1 MDAIGCLVSN
11 TADDFFSSR
20 LLKKD
25 FNQMLNQALL
35 MQPTQVSTDFV
46 ANFGLLRIMSDSA
59 RDSFQAFAHHHVK
72 WLCCSI
78 QLWAHT
84 LFSERLRFLSDALHR
99 IWFATYRFVPVPYF
113 ISETLAD
120 EWSKDWVKQWALLGS
135 AISSCKFHC
144 YSISNE
150 KKIYHCQKN
159 YRALNPYWILNLVIT
174 TRVAALV
181 V

>member
-46 ANFGLLRIMSDSA
+46 ANLGLLRIMSDSA

-78 QLWAHT
+78 IINFNST
-84 LFSERLRFLSDALHR
+84 LSTHLFLRQVDFYLMLGTGFDLQYTDLFLCLILFQRHWHMND
-99 IWFATYRFVPVPYF
+99 
-113 ISETLAD
+113 
-120 EWSKDWVKQWALLGS
+120 Q
-135 AISSCKFHC
+135 
-144 YSISNE
+144 
-150 KKIYHCQKN
+150 KIE
-159 YRALNPYWILNLVIT
+159 
-174 TRVAALV
+174 
-181 V
+181 